1 MNSYNLDTPETAT
14 PPKTTTLA
22 KAPRKRKAASA
33 TPVRVKAP
41 PTEQDLAAAKE
52 RAQAKADFK
61 TALKA
66 IATKQSSAKLLVT
79 GLKRAARM
87 TESDRRKF
95 VALVAE
101 TLEPELPLNIRN

>member
-1 MNSYNLDTPETAT
+1 MPNKLDAPETAT
-14 PPKTTTLA
+14 PPKPPTPA
-22 KAPRKRKAASA
+22 RRARRPVAASA

-52 RAQAKADFK
+52 RAQAKSDFK
-61 TALKA
+61 MALKA
-66 IATKQSSAKLLVT
+66 IATKHASAKLLAT

-101 TLEPELPLNIRN
+101 TLEPELPLN